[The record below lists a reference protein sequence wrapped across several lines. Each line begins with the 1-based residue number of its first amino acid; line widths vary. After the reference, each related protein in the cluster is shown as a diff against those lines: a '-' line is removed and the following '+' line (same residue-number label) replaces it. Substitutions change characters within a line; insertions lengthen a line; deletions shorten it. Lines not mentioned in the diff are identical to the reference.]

1 VTDYLIHERSRSEYV
16 SRACWSGFA
25 ETGESSDAS
34 ILTID
39 SSPRSDCEK
48 RPPCGYGTP
57 PNRQVLYCWRLLW
70 LSTGVIEKI
79 AGLFAPVSAG
89 GLVLFG
95 QLGRQAILE
104 TWHRLEIASSSPSS
118 STRGS
123 DHDSA
128 RSPSVFPRTIR
139 AKRRK
144 KRPPTSRRDP
154 SGISGNWA
162 IQRGPRRA

>member
-1 VTDYLIHERSRSEYV
+1 MDESSEY
-16 SRACWSGFA
+16 
-25 ETGESSDAS
+25 AS

-57 PNRQVLYCWRLLW
+57 PNRQVLYRWRLLW

-95 QLGRQAILE
+95 QVGRQPILE
-104 TWHRLEIASSSPSS
+104 TWHRLEIASSRPTETRRHSPGDPI
-118 STRGS
+118 TTV
-123 DHDSA
+123 HA
-128 RSPSVFPRTIR
+128 VHCPF
-139 AKRRK
+139 
-144 KRPPTSRRDP
+144 SRRET
-154 SGISGNWA
+154 SETA
-162 IQRGPRRA
+162 R